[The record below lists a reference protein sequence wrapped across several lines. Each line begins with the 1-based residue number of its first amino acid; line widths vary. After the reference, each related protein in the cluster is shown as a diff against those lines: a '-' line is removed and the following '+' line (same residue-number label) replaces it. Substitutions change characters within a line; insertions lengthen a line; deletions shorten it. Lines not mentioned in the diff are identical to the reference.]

1 LKKTDCKADHT
12 AYTKAVSTEKTSKK
26 TKSTDKTTAA
36 TKLAAYNKAVKAH
49 TDAVTH

>member
-12 AYTKAVSTEKTSKK
+12 AYTKAVSTEKKSKK
-26 TKSTDKTTAA
+26 TKSTDAA
-36 TKLAAYNKAVKAH
+36 TAKTKSDAYTKAVTAH